1 MMDRLL
7 LLVAVCGVAYLALL
21 VFVSSSSKQERYAL
35 RLGVK
40 WKALG
45 EKVQNQRLQQL
56 LQSAGL
62 SISAG
67 KITLFRYSAALIYVA
82 VQAVGD
88 FIREVP
94 FSMADLLIAMLILI
108 ISSPKRYLPFGWLLS
123 WLYQKTLIQKD
134 GELISFIRLYEN
146 NRLRK
151 RGYVQ
156 FGSFC
161 AGTASHFHYIRQD
174 LYELS
179 ERAVDEG
186 TERAIEWFCGNFPAG
201 HAFINDI
208 RSILLATEGMDDDT
222 EAANYLRE
230 QGKIITKISSDQYLK
245 KWTFIG
251 DISTIINVIP
261 SIATFLMIV
270 SLAMQYIML
279 IKENFNGVGMFQ

>member
-1 MMDRLL
+1 MERLL
-7 LLVAVCGVAYLALL
+7 LLVAVCGVVYLSLL
-21 VFVSSSSKQERYAL
+21 VFVSSSTRQERYAL
-35 RLGVK
+35 RLGIK
-40 WKALG
+40 WASFG
-45 EKVQNQRLQQL
+45 EKLQNERPQQL
-56 LQSAGL
+56 LQASGL
-62 SISAG
+62 SVSAG
-67 KITLFRYSAALIYVA
+67 KITIFRYSAALIYLA
-82 VQAVGD
+82 VQGIGSFVRVA
-88 FIREVP
+88 P
-94 FSMADLLIAMLILI
+94 FSGMDLLVALLILI
-108 ISSPKRYLPFGWLLS
+108 ISSPMRYLPFGWLLA

-156 FGSFC
+156 FGAFC
-161 AGTASHFHYIRQD
+161 AGTANQFHYIRQD

-186 TERAIEWFCGNFPAG
+186 TEKAIEWFCGKFPES

-245 KWTFIG
+245 KWSFIG
-251 DISTIINVIP
+251 DVSTLINVIP

-279 IKENFNGVGMFQ
+279 IKGNFNGVGMFQ

>member
-1 MMDRLL
+1 MERLL
-7 LLVAVCGVAYLALL
+7 LLIAICGVVYLALL

-35 RLGVK
+35 RLGIK
-40 WKALG
+40 WTALG
-45 EKVQNQRLQQL
+45 EKVQNERLQQL
-56 LQSAGL
+56 LQSGGL
-62 SISAG
+62 SVSAG
-67 KITLFRYSAALIYVA
+67 KITIFRYSAALLYLA
-82 VQAVGD
+82 VQAVGG
-88 FIREVP
+88 FVQVAP
-94 FSMADLLIAMLILI
+94 FSGTDLLIALLILI
-108 ISSPKRYLPFGWLLS
+108 VSSPMRYLPFGWLLA
-123 WLYQKTLIQKD
+123 WLHQKTLIQKD

-156 FGSFC
+156 FGAFC
-161 AGTASHFHYIRQD
+161 AGTANQFHYIRQE

-186 TERAIEWFCGNFPAG
+186 TEKAIEWFCGKFPER

-208 RSILLATEGMDDDT
+208 RSILLATEGMDDDN

-245 KWTFIG
+245 KWSFIG

-279 IKENFNGVGMFQ
+279 IKGNFNGVGMFQ

>member
-1 MMDRLL
+1 MDRVLL
-7 LLVAVCGVAYLALL
+7 LMAVAGVVYLSLL
-21 VFVSSSSKQERYAL
+21 VFVSTSSRQERYFA

-40 WKALG
+40 WRQLG
-45 EKVQNQRLQQL
+45 ERVQNERLQQL
-56 LQSAGL
+56 LNQSGL
-62 SISAG
+62 HIAAG
-67 KITLFRYSAALIYVA
+67 KITLFRYSAAGMYLA
-82 VQAVGD
+82 VQIIGN
-88 FIREVP
+88 FIRAAP
-94 FSMADLLIAMLILI
+94 FSVYDFLITLLILLLT
-108 ISSPKRYLPFGWLLS
+108 SPQRYLPFGWLLA
-123 WLYQKTLIQKD
+123 WLHQKTLIQKD

-156 FGSFC
+156 FGAFC
-161 AGTASHFHYIRQD
+161 AGTASHFQYIRQD

-186 TERAIEWFCGNFPAG
+186 TERAIEWFCGKFPAG

-245 KWTFIG
+245 KWSFIG

-279 IKENFNGVGMFQ
+279 IKGNFNGVGMFQ

>member
-1 MMDRLL
+1 MDRLL
-7 LLVAVCGVAYLALL
+7 LLIAVTGIVYLALL
-21 VFVSSSSKQERYAL
+21 VFVSSSSRQERYVL

-45 EKVQNQRLQQL
+45 ERVQNERLQHL
-56 LQSAGL
+56 LNQSGL
-62 SISAG
+62 PISAA
-67 KITLFRYSAALIYVA
+67 KITLFRYSAALIYLL
-82 VQAVGD
+82 VQAAGD
-88 FIREVP
+88 FVRSEPLSIYDP
-94 FSMADLLIAMLILI
+94 LIAALILLIT
-108 ISSPKRYLPFGWLLS
+108 SPQRVLPLGWLLI
-123 WLYQKTLIQKD
+123 WLHQKTLIQKD

-151 RGYVQ
+151 RGYVE
-156 FGSFC
+156 FGAFC
-161 AGTASHFHYIRQD
+161 AGTASHFNYIRQD

-186 TERAIEWFCGNFPAG
+186 TERAIEWFCGKFPEN

-208 RSILLATEGMDDDT
+208 RSILLATEGMDDDH

-245 KWTFIG
+245 KWSFIG
-251 DISTIINVIP
+251 DVSTIINVIP

-270 SLAMQYIML
+270 CLAMQYIML
-279 IKENFNGVGMFQ
+279 IKGNFSGVGMFQ

>member
-1 MMDRLL
+1 MERLL
-7 LLVAVCGVAYLALL
+7 LLIAVCGVVYLSLL
-21 VFVSSSSKQERYAL
+21 VFVSSSTRQERYAL
-35 RLGVK
+35 RLGIK
-40 WKALG
+40 WASFG
-45 EKVQNQRLQQL
+45 EKLENERLQQL
-56 LQSAGL
+56 LYSSGL
-62 SISAG
+62 SVSAG
-67 KITLFRYSAALIYVA
+67 KITIFRYSAALIYLA
-82 VQAVGD
+82 VQAVGR
-88 FIREVP
+88 FVRVAP
-94 FSMADLLIAMLILI
+94 FSGTDLLVALLILM
-108 ISSPKRYLPFGWLLS
+108 ISSPMRYLPFGWLLA
-123 WLYQKTLIQKD
+123 WLHQKTLIQKD

-156 FGSFC
+156 FGAFC
-161 AGTASHFHYIRQD
+161 AGTANQFYHIRQD
-174 LYELS
+174 LFELS

-186 TERAIEWFCGNFPAG
+186 TEKAIEWFCSKFPEG

-245 KWTFIG
+245 KWSFIG
-251 DISTIINVIP
+251 DVSTLINVIP

-279 IKENFNGVGMFQ
+279 IKGNFNGVGMFQ

>member
-1 MMDRLL
+1 MDRLL
-7 LLVAVCGVAYLALL
+7 LLIAVLGLVYLALL
-21 VFVSSSSKQERYAL
+21 VFVSSSTRQERYFL
-35 RLGVK
+35 RLGAR
-40 WKALG
+40 WKTLG
-45 EKVQNQRLQQL
+45 ERMHNERLQQL
-56 LQSAGL
+56 LYNSGL
-62 SISAG
+62 TISAG
-67 KITLFRYSAALIYVA
+67 KITLFRYSAALIYVL
-82 VQAVGD
+82 VQAAGD
-88 FIREVP
+88 FLRSAP
-94 FSMADLLIAMLILI
+94 FSIYDLLVAVLILLI
-108 ISSPKRYLPFGWLLS
+108 TSPLRYLPLGWLLA
-123 WLYQKTLIQKD
+123 WMHQKTLIQKD

-156 FGSFC
+156 FGAFC
-161 AGTASHFHYIRQD
+161 AGTAGHFNYIRQD

-186 TERAIEWFCGNFPAG
+186 TERAIEWFCGKFPDN

-245 KWTFIG
+245 KWSFIG
-251 DISTIINVIP
+251 DVSTIINVIP

-270 SLAMQYIML
+270 SMAMQYILL
-279 IKENFNGVGMFQ
+279 IKGNFNGVGLFQ